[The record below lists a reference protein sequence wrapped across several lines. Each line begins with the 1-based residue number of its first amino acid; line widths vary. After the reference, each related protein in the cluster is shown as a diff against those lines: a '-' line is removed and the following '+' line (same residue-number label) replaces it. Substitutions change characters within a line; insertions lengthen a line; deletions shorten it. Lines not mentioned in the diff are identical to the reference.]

1 MTFDSTFHGVSLI
14 FQVFLLDLILS
25 GDNAV
30 VIALSCRAL
39 PPRQL
44 NQALLLATGAAIGLR
59 VLLTTVVSMLL
70 KVPMLKLI
78 GAVLL
83 IVIGIRLLIEEER
96 GARAAQQEPSSG
108 LWGAVMTVILADVV
122 MSLDNVVALSAVT
135 QGNLLYLVIGL
146 VLSVLLLMF
155 SSKLMINLLHRYP
168 ILIPAAGALLGYI
181 AGDIAVS
188 DPAIADWVNTQSP
201 ALTGLVPLLCA
212 VLVVA
217 ESRIIE
223 RRRHELPRPAFLNTS
238 TRRMPPAAA
247 LISVD
252 AGTAAISAQPV
263 GAAGVAAISARPADP
278 GTTAFSAHPA
288 DAGAAAIS
296 ARPTDA
302 GVAAISARPTDA
314 GTAAV
319 SAHPA
324 NIAARAQSPSENR
337 TERPP
342 EQAPDSIAAP
352 MEQPENVPPANRF
365 GIAKL
370 IGNPFIQITVST
382 VLALCCIVLLPRA
395 VDIIILIGIIALML
409 FKIF

>member
-1 MTFDSTFHGVSLI
+1 MTFDSAFHGLSLI

-30 VIALSCRAL
+30 VIALSCRSL

-44 NQALLLATGAAIGLR
+44 NQALLIGTGAAIGLR
-59 VLLTTVVSMLL
+59 VLLTTVVSFLL

-78 GAVLL
+78 GAILL

-96 GARAAQQEPSSG
+96 GARAAQRKSSSG
-108 LWGAVMTVILADVV
+108 LWSAVMTVIVADVV

-135 QGNLLYLVIGL
+135 QGNILYLTIGL

-155 SSKLMINLLHRYP
+155 SSKLMINLLQRYP

-217 ESRIIE
+217 ESRIIQ
-223 RRRHELPRPAFLNTS
+223 RRRRELGRPAT
-238 TRRMPPAAA
+238 
-247 LISVD
+247 ID
-252 AGTAAISAQPV
+252 SAT
-263 GAAGVAAISARPADP
+263 ARPADP
-278 GTTAFSAHPA
+278 SPP
-288 DAGAAAIS
+288 S
-296 ARPTDA
+296 RPEA
-302 GVAAISARPTDA
+302 S
-314 GTAAV
+314 
-319 SAHPA
+319 
-324 NIAARAQSPSENR
+324 
-337 TERPP
+337 
-342 EQAPDSIAAP
+342 PDSIAAP
-352 MEQPENVPPANRF
+352 TEHSKDVQPANRF
-365 GIAKL
+365 GISRL
-370 IGNPFIQITVST
+370 IGNPFVQVAVST
-382 VLALCCIVLLPRA
+382 VLALCCIVLLPRTL
-395 VDIIILIGIIALML
+395 DILILIGIIALML

>member
-1 MTFDSTFHGVSLI
+1 MTFDSPFHAFSLI
-14 FQVFLLDLILS
+14 IQVFLLDLILS

-30 VIALSCRAL
+30 VIALSCRSL

-44 NQALLLATGAAIGLR
+44 NQALLLGTGAAIGLR
-59 VLLTTVVSMLL
+59 VLLTTVVSFLL

-78 GAVLL
+78 GAALL

-96 GARAAQQEPSSG
+96 GARAAQQESSSG
-108 LWGAVMTVILADVV
+108 LWSAVMTVILADVV

-135 QGNLLYLVIGL
+135 QGNILYLAIGL

-155 SSKLMINLLHRYP
+155 SSKLMINLLQRYP

-223 RRRHELPRPAFLNTS
+223 RRRHELPRPGALDTS
-238 TRRMPPAAA
+238 IR
-247 LISVD
+247 
-252 AGTAAISAQPV
+252 
-263 GAAGVAAISARPADP
+263 RPAP
-278 GTTAFSAHPA
+278 PLPAPPPVSIPA
-288 DAGAAAIS
+288 DAEAAAM
-296 ARPTDA
+296 
-302 GVAAISARPTDA
+302 
-314 GTAAV
+314 

-324 NIAARAQSPSENR
+324 NVAAQ

-342 EQAPDSIAAP
+342 EEAPPSMAAP
-352 MEQPENVPPANRF
+352 MEHPENVPSANRF
-365 GIAKL
+365 GISKL
-370 IGNPFIQITVST
+370 IGNPIVQITGST
-382 VLALCCIVLLPRA
+382 LLALYCIVFLPRT
-395 VDIIILIGIIALML
+395 VDILLLIGIIALML
-409 FKIF
+409 FKVF